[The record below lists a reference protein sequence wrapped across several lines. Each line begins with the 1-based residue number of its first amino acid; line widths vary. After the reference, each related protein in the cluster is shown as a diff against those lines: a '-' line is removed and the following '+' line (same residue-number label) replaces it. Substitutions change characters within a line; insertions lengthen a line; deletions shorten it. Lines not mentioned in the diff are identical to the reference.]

1 MRPEDPIWLGLEVLL
16 HLQVIE
22 RVRCPTIK
30 GGRMVAVM
38 ACPQGRSQEVVMLL
52 IHIF

>member
-1 MRPEDPIWLGLEVLL
+1 MGPEDPIWLGLEMLL

-22 RVRCPTIK
+22 SIRCAAIK
-30 GGRMVAVM
+30 GRRMMAVM
-38 ACPQGRSQEVVMLL
+38 ASTQGRSQEVVMLL